1 MWRAVFLAIGITLVI
16 LGVECLGVESVNLKL
31 RDAPPEPTSPWDTA
45 PKVGPNKRLT
55 PQGWA
60 PWSLM
65 SSGVVVCL
73 YSFTVPRRV
82 QGN

>member
-45 PKVGPNKRLT
+45 PKTGPNKTLT
-55 PQGWA
+55 PESWA

-65 SSGVVVCL
+65 SSGIVVCL

-82 QGN
+82 QGK